1 MSRDELKVF
10 YSVILVH
17 LSLPF
22 FFSSGRTP
30 VCLKLLL
37 KVKAEFGLLI
47 MFNFINL
54 KNADILFLV
63 LVIGY
68 YIFHFTYVLN
78 ILAYSF

>member
-1 MSRDELKVF
+1 MSSRSSTLLSWSISVF
-10 YSVILVH
+10 L
-17 LSLPF
+17 

-30 VCLKLLL
+30 ICLKLLL
-37 KVKAEFGLLI
+37 QVKAEFGLLI